1 MGNVGLHSGPTPR
14 GREDSAARIDVERV
28 LKSTIASTFLML
40 AKLWTLS
47 ITFVPKSFS
56 SLELEDATLA
66 YARFRL
72 TP

>member
-1 MGNVGLHSGPTPR
+1 M
-14 GREDSAARIDVERV
+14 EKV

-40 AKLWTLS
+40 AKSWALS
-47 ITFVPKSFS
+47 ITFVVKMFS

-72 TP
+72 NGLTPYSGR